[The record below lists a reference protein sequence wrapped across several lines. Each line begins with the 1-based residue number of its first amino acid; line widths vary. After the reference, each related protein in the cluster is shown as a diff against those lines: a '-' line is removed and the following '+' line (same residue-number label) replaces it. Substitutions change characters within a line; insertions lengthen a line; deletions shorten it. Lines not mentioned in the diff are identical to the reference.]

1 MTTHLNTCLIGCGSH
16 GASRLAPAIQTN
28 EGAVLAGCVDADIE
42 TARAVAN
49 PETPVSTELP
59 ELLVHA
65 DIDAA
70 VVAVP
75 HDQLAPVTLQCL
87 EAGLHVMVEKPMALN
102 ASEASDLVAAAVA
115 NKRVLMPAYCLRFN
129 PVRTR
134 AHTHI
139 RNGLLGETKTLTA
152 AKGSP
157 PLTGWLADRTR
168 GGGQLLFL
176 GSHLVDQL
184 LWLHPQ
190 PVVQVFAAIQDR
202 ADDRSEESIS
212 GLIEFIDGVSATIS
226 LSQGA
231 GTAYDHIEIT
241 GSQGR
246 IGSDWKSGQISL
258 DIENNPSYPSPVIE
272 HVQTDLLQP
281 MYDAEFA
288 EFATAIRGNREPSV
302 TAGDGLRVLKILD
315 GLRQSAIHG
324 TPIDLLDTGPSP
336 TTLPNDD
343 SSRARVRVQFTYA
356 ADSIRRP
363 IVYELSQR
371 FDLRFDIRR
380 ADVDA
385 GIGWIQLLLEGER
398 NELDA
403 AIAWAES
410 QGVRA
415 SPVEGDVIS
424 G

>member
-1 MTTHLNTCLIGCGSH
+1 MTNYLNTCLIGCGSH
-16 GASRLAPAIQTN
+16 GGSRLAPAIQTN
-28 EGAVLAGCVDADIE
+28 ETALLAGCVDADVE
-42 TARAVAN
+42 TARTVAG
-49 PETPVSTELP
+49 PDTPVSTDIS
-59 ELLVHA
+59 ELLLHA

-87 EAGLHVMVEKPMALN
+87 ESGLHVMVEKPMALN
-102 ASEASDLVAAAVA
+102 ESEASDLVAAAVA

-129 PVRTR
+129 TVRTR

-139 RNGLLGETKTLTA
+139 RNGLSGETKTLAA

-190 PVVQVFAAIQDR
+190 PVARVFAVMQDR
-202 ADDRSEESIS
+202 ADDRSEESVS
-212 GLIEFIDGVSATIS
+212 GLIEFADGVSATIS

-241 GSQGR
+241 GSEGR
-246 IGSDWKSGQISL
+246 IRSDWKSGQISL
-258 DIENNPSYPSPVIE
+258 DIENNPSHPAPVTE

-288 EFATAIRGNREPSV
+288 EFAAAIRGNRESSV
-302 TAGDGLRVLKILD
+302 TANDGLRVLKILD
-315 GLRQSAIHG
+315 GLRESAAHD
-324 TPIDLLDTGPSP
+324 TAIDVRDTGPSHA
-336 TTLPNDD
+336 TLQNDD
-343 SSRARVRVQFTYA
+343 SKQARIRVQFTYP
-356 ADSIRRP
+356 ADSIQRP
-363 IVYELSQR
+363 IVYEISKR

-398 NELDA
+398 SELDA

>member
-1 MTTHLNTCLIGCGSH
+1 MTNDLNICLIGCGTH
-16 GASRLAPAIQTN
+16 GANRLAPAIQTN
-28 EGAVLAGCVDADIE
+28 DGAILVGCIDADLE
-42 TARAVAN
+42 TARAIAGLD
-49 PETPVSTELP
+49 TPVST
-59 ELLVHA
+59 
-65 DIDAA
+65 DINDLRSQVEVDAA

-87 EAGLHVMVEKPMALN
+87 ESGLDVLVEKPMALN
-102 ASEASDLVAAAVA
+102 EAEALDLIAAAVA

-129 PVRTR
+129 DVRTR
-134 AHTHI
+134 AHA
-139 RNGLLGETKTLTA
+139 LLQRGVTGKTKTLAA

-190 PVVQVFAAIQDR
+190 PVARVYATIQDR

-212 GLIEFIDGVSATIS
+212 GLLEFTDGVTATIS

-231 GTAYDHIEIT
+231 GTAYDHLEIT
-241 GSQGR
+241 GSEGR
-246 IGSDWKSGQISL
+246 ISSDWKSGQIGL
-258 DIENNPSYPSPVIE
+258 DVENNPSYLNSVVE
-272 HVQTDLLQP
+272 HVRTDLLQP
-281 MYDAEFA
+281 MYDAEVA
-288 EFATAIRGNREPSV
+288 EFVAAIRASRQPIV
-302 TAGDGLRVLKILD
+302 TANDGLRALRVLD
-315 GLRQSAIHG
+315 GLRESAVQG
-324 TPIDLLDTGPSP
+324 APIDIRDTGPS
-336 TTLPNDD
+336 TNV
-343 SSRARVRVQFTYA
+343 SQKNGSGQARLRVQFTYP
-356 ADSIRRP
+356 ADRIQRP
-363 IVYELSQR
+363 IIYELAQI

-385 GIGWIQLLLEGER
+385 GIGWIQLLLEGDR
-398 NELDA
+398 SELDA
-403 AIAWAES
+403 AIAWAEA